1 MFEYLYEWIQNLAF
15 YLVLITAVIH
25 MIPESGY
32 KKYIHFFTGL
42 VLILMILTPVL
53 KLFGMDSYITDI
65 YNNPQYKEFIEKVEQ
80 SGDTKKMLQ
89 EYSEEMIEEQENIE
103 VEEIQ
108 IGQEE

>member
-42 VLILMILTPVL
+42 VRILMILTPVL
-53 KLFGMDSYITDI
+53 NLFGRDSYITDI
-65 YNNPQYKEFIEKVEQ
+65 YNNPQYEEVIEKVEQ
-80 SGDTKKMLQ
+80 SGNAEKMLQ
-89 EYSEEMIEEQENIE
+89 EYGDEMIEEQENIE
-103 VEEIQ
+103 VAEIQ
-108 IGQEE
+108 TRQEE